1 MAKQTTSHP
10 DLYGQIRTMLLLGIV
25 LALLLSLGASFALSL
40 TQESRTRDQA
50 LISAAQVAANAPTLM
65 EKFDANQIADY
76 SRRTVVNVS
85 SVDVFAVYDSSGTA
99 IAFYDLDSGD
109 DDPSELQPLSEYV
122 MKYFS
127 KGEDT
132 LLYNGEAPLGTDRCA
147 YAAVYSHN
155 GELIGFAMAGIYMRS
170 IRRIVLR
177 MILFHLLAGIG
188 ALLIGGFLSL
198 HLSRR
203 IKDELLGYEPDV
215 FRKLFL
221 QRTDILDALEEGML
235 AIDAQSR
242 VIYLNRAASDM
253 LRIAQSD
260 ALGQPLSSIY
270 PRSTIARVMQT
281 GRAEYNISLESITH
295 VSVISDRIPL
305 WRDGEIEGA
314 IAIFRNR
321 TEATKLAQDLTG
333 VQHIVEAL
341 RAYTH
346 EFTNK
351 LHVILGLLQLG
362 ETKRA
367 EEYVLSITQTRVQSI
382 DYISDRIRDPSVA
395 ALLIG
400 KAYRAAELNIRF
412 TLDPSSV
419 LHGNGQYMPVS
430 GLITVLGNLIENAFD
445 AMRTAPADV
454 PSEVTVSIRE
464 GKHALLLSVD
474 DTGPGISP
482 EIRNQ
487 IFRRGFSTKG
497 EGRGT
502 GLALV
507 HDVIEAYHGSI
518 RVESEL
524 GVGTSFIIT
533 LSDQQPVENSVASSG

>member
-1 MAKQTTSHP
+1 MTSNTTSPSNQTT
-10 DLYGQIRTMLLLGIV
+10 LYRQVRTMLLLGII
-25 LALLLSLGASFALSL
+25 LALLLSLGASFALGLS
-40 TQESRTRDQA
+40 QESRTRDQA

-65 EKFDANQIADY
+65 DEFDAEQIADY

-85 SVDVFAVYDSSGTA
+85 NVDVFAVYDRTGKA
-99 IAFYDLDSGD
+99 IAFYDLASGS
-109 DDPSELQPLSEYV
+109 DDPSELQLLSKHV

-127 KGEDT
+127 DGEDT

-147 YAAVYSHN
+147 YAAVHDRD
-155 GELIGFAMAGIYMRS
+155 GKLIGFAMAGIYMRS
-170 IRRIVLR
+170 IRRVVLR
-177 MILFHLLAGIG
+177 MLLFHLLAGIG

-221 QRTDILDALEEGML
+221 QRTDILDALDEGML
-235 AIDAQSR
+235 AIDVDTN
-242 VIYLNRAASDM
+242 VIYINRAASDM

-260 ALGQPLSSIY
+260 ALGQPLAAIY

-281 GRAEYNISLESITH
+281 GMAEYNISLESITH

-305 WRDGEIEGA
+305 YRNGKIEGA

-382 DYISDRIRDPSVA
+382 DYISDRIHDPSVA

-419 LHGNGQYMPVS
+419 LLGNGQYMPVS

-464 GKHALLLSVD
+464 GKRGLLLSVD
-474 DTGPGISP
+474 DTGPGIPP
-482 EIRNQ
+482 EIRDQ
-487 IFRRGFSTKG
+487 IFQRGFSTKG
-497 EGRGT
+497 DGRGT

-507 HDVIEAYHGSI
+507 RDVIEAYHGTI
-518 RVESEL
+518 RVESEP

-533 LSDQQPVENSVASSG
+533 LSGN